1 MQTFLYIAVGNINDF
16 NTINSRKNK
25 TNCISLLVDIRKST
39 LFRYKYMKNNNKKIF
54 IYIKIYYIALFSS

>member
-25 TNCISLLVDIRKST
+25 INCISLLVDIRKST
-39 LFRYKYMKNNNKKIF
+39 LFRYKYMKNNNEKNF
-54 IYIKIYYIALFSS
+54 YILKYII